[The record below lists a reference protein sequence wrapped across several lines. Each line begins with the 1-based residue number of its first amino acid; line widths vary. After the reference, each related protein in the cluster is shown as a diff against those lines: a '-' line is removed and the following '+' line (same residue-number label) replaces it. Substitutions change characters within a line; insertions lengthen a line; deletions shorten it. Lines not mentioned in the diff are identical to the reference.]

1 MQHML
6 AEAIFTLAAV
16 AAVIFTVGAVSA
28 YVMEKQTNEAGP
40 LILVAVTL
48 WLVTFGL
55 YQGLP

>member
-6 AEAIFTLAAV
+6 AEATFTLAAV

-28 YVMEKQTNEAGP
+28 YAMNKETNEAGP